1 VPNSELLPLLQRC
14 LDSGGE
20 RSWESFIHA
29 AQPLL
34 VSGVVRA
41 LGGWSAA
48 KREQIDDLVQESFVR
63 LCANDF
69 RALRSFRSEDAYA
82 FCAYLRTVA
91 ASVATDHLRSASAQ
105 KHAAGERAVSL
116 QALTREPAS
125 GDDAIAAIER
135 NMLLELIARCLE
147 SQTKRDRTIFWLY
160 HRQGLTPKA
169 ISALETFALAQ
180 RGVETILYRV
190 TGAVRDCVRNF
201 QSQKKSA
208 FTEGAGT

>member
-1 VPNSELLPLLQRC
+1 MPNSELLPLLQRC

-69 RALRSFRSEDAYA
+69 RALRSFRSEDANA
-82 FCAYLRTVA
+82 LCAYLRTVA

-116 QALTREPAS
+116 EALTREPAS
-125 GDDAIAAIER
+125 SDGAIAAIER
-135 NMLLELIARCLE
+135 NMLLEFIERCLE

-169 ISALETFALAQ
+169 IAALETFAVAQ
-180 RGVETILYRV
+180 RGVETILYRI
-190 TGAVRDCVRNF
+190 TGAVRDCVQNF

-208 FTEGAGT
+208 FAEGAGS

>member
-1 VPNSELLPLLQRC
+1 MPNPELLQLLRRS

-20 RSWESFIHA
+20 RSWEAFIHA

-48 KREQIDDLVQESFVR
+48 RRDQIDDLVQESFLR

-69 RALRSFRSEDAYA
+69 RALRSFRSEDGNA

-105 KHAAGERAVSL
+105 KHGAGERAVSL
-116 QALTREPAS
+116 EALTREPAS
-125 GDDAIAAIER
+125 TDDALAGIER
-135 NMLLELIARCLE
+135 GMLLQLIERCLE
-147 SQTKRDRTIFWLY
+147 SQPKRDRAIFWLY

-169 ISALETFALAQ
+169 ISALETFAVAQ
-180 RGVETILYRV
+180 RGVETILYRM

-201 QSQKKSA
+201 QSPKKSA
-208 FTEGAGT
+208 FAEGAGS